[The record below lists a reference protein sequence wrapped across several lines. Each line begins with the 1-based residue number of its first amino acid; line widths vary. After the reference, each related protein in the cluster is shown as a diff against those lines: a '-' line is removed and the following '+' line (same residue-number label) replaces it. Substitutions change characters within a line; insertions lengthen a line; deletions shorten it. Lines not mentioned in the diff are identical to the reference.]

1 MSAFP
6 FAVVD
11 RPHHPLI
18 LHVQSADDLRDHIPG
33 DIIFEGIAAFLIASF
48 GYISSHGVFEN
59 IHKKKI
65 NEEKSF
71 DQFHYRPNF
80 MVCYCATC
88 APPMK
93 VGTPLPTQLRPL
105 PNAPL
110 DCGWLWDCA

>member
-1 MSAFP
+1 MGSYKVAQYLGVVLMIHAIISA
-6 FAVVD
+6 AQYRAEVE
-11 RPHHPLI
+11 
-18 LHVQSADDLRDHIPG
+18 SADDLRDHIPG

-80 MVCYCATC
+80 MVFNHRGQC
-88 APPMK
+88 
-93 VGTPLPTQLRPL
+93 LNHQ
-105 PNAPL
+105 
-110 DCGWLWDCA
+110 D